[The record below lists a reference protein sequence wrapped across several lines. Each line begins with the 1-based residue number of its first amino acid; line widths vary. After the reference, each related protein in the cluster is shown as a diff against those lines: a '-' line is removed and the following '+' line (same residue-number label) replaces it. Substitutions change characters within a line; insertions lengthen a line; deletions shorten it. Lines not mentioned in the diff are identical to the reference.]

1 MQNWN
6 AKWIMPKAFAD
17 VTPVEPDPKDSPAE
31 YQNRHF
37 WFTKTITVDPAKGV
51 CTVFVSADDYYVLYI
66 NDTYVCQGPA
76 PSYLFRY
83 AWNRMD
89 VTGFLKTGE
98 NRIDIHVYSQGLYNR
113 VWESADLRCGLL
125 CQIDQGENTLTATD
139 ENWLCAEDPR
149 YLGKEHTGY
158 HTQFLE
164 HYDCRLTLGAPEK
177 AVLIAEPV
185 YMLDETP
192 APVISIRQKKP
203 VQEWMLL
210 PDGERR
216 PNGGMLYDFGT
227 EIVAHIR
234 LSLVGH
240 DGDQVRILA
249 GEELLA
255 DADPDSPVAADG
267 VRYEMRCNCKYDETI
282 TLAEG
287 KNEIRQY
294 DYKTFRYVEIQP
306 VSGSP
311 AWDLTADARYAPYD
325 YDHCRLET
333 NDDRLADVFR
343 ICKEGVRVGAQE
355 VFMDCPH
362 REKGQYAGDLTI
374 TSHSHLWLTG
384 DPAMM
389 ERAIVAQLDSARY
402 FPGIRAVTPGALDQ
416 KIADYSLQLPILLKR
431 HYDFTGNLDFL
442 RAAMPTLTGMID
454 YFKTFMNGD
463 GLLEG
468 MDTMWNLVDWPK
480 NLRDG
485 YDFVLEPVPEAGPHC
500 VLNAFW
506 TGCLYGYEEL
516 CRIAG
521 TDYTPMADRVKE
533 AFNTAFFDKAEG
545 CYHDSK
551 KTAHSALQSNCI
563 PLYYGICPDGY
574 EDAVAKV
581 VIGKG
586 IRAGVYVTYFMLHGL
601 CRAGYRDA
609 AYQFLICDEAWY
621 NMVKEGATTCYEAW
635 GKEQKWNTSLCHPWA
650 SAPISVL
657 IEGILGYRLDGT
669 RKAPELPDGV
679 FAEIRWKNK

>member
-1 MQNWN
+1 MFPEK
-6 AKWIMPKAFAD
+6 AKWIMPPAFAD
-17 VTPVEPDPKDSPAE
+17 AAPMEPDPKDSPAE

-37 WFTKTITVDPAKGV
+37 RFTNTVTVDDPAGITVSI
-51 CTVFVSADDYYVLYI
+51 SADDYYVLTI

-83 AWNRMD
+83 AWNRKD
-89 VTGFLKTGE
+89 ISAYLVKGE
-98 NRIDIHVYSQGLYNR
+98 NRIAVDVFSQGLYNR
-113 VWESADLRCGLL
+113 VWESADMRCGLL
-125 CQIDQGENTLTATD
+125 AEITKGDTVLAATD
-139 ENWLCAEDPR
+139 EGWLCAEDPR
-149 YLGKEHTGY
+149 YTGKSHTGY

-164 HYDCRLTLGAPEK
+164 HFDCRLPLGEAVP
-177 AVLIAEPV
+177 AVLIENPV
-185 YMLDETP
+185 YVLDENP
-192 APVISIRQKKP
+192 AFIISVTNKKP

-210 PDGERR
+210 PDAEKR
-216 PNGGMLYDFGT
+216 PMGGMLYDFGT
-227 EIVAHIR
+227 EVAAHIK
-234 LSLVGH
+234 LSLMGH
-240 DGDQVRILA
+240 AGDQVRVLA

-255 DADPDSPVAADG
+255 EADPDAMVASEG
-267 VRYEMRCNCKYDETI
+267 VRYEMRCNCVYDETI

-287 KNEIRQY
+287 KNDVRQY

-311 AWDLTADARYAPYD
+311 AWDLSADVRYAPFD
-325 YDHCRLET
+325 YDHCVLET
-333 NDDRLADVFR
+333 NDDRLEDVFR
-343 ICKEGVRVGAQE
+343 ICKEGVKVGAQE
-355 VFMDCPH
+355 VFMDCPS

-384 DPAMM
+384 DVTML
-389 ERAIVAQLDSARY
+389 ERAIIAQLDSAKY

-442 RAAMPTLTGMID
+442 RAAMPTLTGMIE
-454 YFKTFMNGD
+454 YFKGFINAD
-463 GLLEG
+463 GLLDQ

-521 TDYTPMADRVKE
+521 VDYVPMADKVKE
-533 AFNTAFFDKAEG
+533 AFNNAFFDKTEG
-545 CYHDSK
+545 KYHDST
-551 KTAHSALQSNCI
+551 KTTHSALQSNCI
-563 PLYYGICPDGY
+563 PLYYDICPEGY
-574 EDAVAKV
+574 RDAVAKV
-581 VIGKG
+581 VIDKG

-601 CRAGYRDA
+601 CNAGYRDA
-609 AYQFLICDEAWY
+609 AYHFLTCDEAWY

-635 GKEQKWNTSLCHPWA
+635 GKDQKWNTSLCHPWA
-650 SAPISVL
+650 SAPVSVL
-657 IEGILGYRLDGT
+657 IEGILGYRLNGT
-669 RKAPELPDGV
+669 RVTPELPDDV
-679 FAEIRWKNK
+679 FAEIKWK

>member
-1 MQNWN
+1 MQTWK
-6 AKWIMPKAFAD
+6 AKWIMPPAYAD

-31 YQNRHF
+31 FQNRHF
-37 WFTKTITVDPAKGV
+37 RFTKTVTAADPAGEPIV
-51 CTVFVSADDYYVLYI
+51 VSISADDYYVLYI

-83 AWNRMD
+83 AWNRKD
-89 VTGFLKTGE
+89 VSAYMKPGE
-98 NRIDIHVYSQGLYNR
+98 NRIDVHVFSQGLYNR
-113 VWESADLRCGLL
+113 VWESADLRCGLF
-125 CQIDQGENTLTATD
+125 CQIEQGDTVLAATD
-139 ENWLCAEDPR
+139 ADWLCAEDLR
-149 YLGKEHTGY
+149 YTGKEHTGY

-164 HYDCRLTLGAPEK
+164 HYDCRLTLTEPK
-177 AVLIAEPV
+177 PAVVTENPV
-185 YMLDETP
+185 YVLDENP
-192 APVISIRQKKP
+192 AFIISLQPKKP
-203 VQEWMLL
+203 VREWMLL
-210 PDGERR
+210 PDAEKR
-216 PNGGMLYDFGT
+216 PMGGMLYDFGT
-227 EIVAHIR
+227 EIAAHIK

-240 DGDQVRILA
+240 EGDQIRLLA
-249 GEELLA
+249 GEELLT
-255 DADPDSPVAADG
+255 DADPDSMTAEDG
-267 VRYEMRCNCKYDETI
+267 VRHEMRCNCNYDETI

-287 KNEIRQY
+287 KNEIRQF
-294 DYKTFRYVEIQP
+294 DYKTFRYVEIRP

-311 AWDLTADARYAPYD
+311 AWDLSADARYAPFRYE
-325 YDHCRLET
+325 HCSLET

-384 DPAMM
+384 DVTML
-389 ERAIVAQLDSARY
+389 ERAIIAQLDSARY

-431 HYDFTGNLDFL
+431 HYDFTKNLDFL
-442 RAAMPTLTGMID
+442 RAAMPTLTGMIE

-468 MDTMWNLVDWPK
+468 VDTMWNLVDWPK

-485 YDFVLEPVPEAGPHC
+485 YDFVLEPVPEEGPHC

-516 CRIAG
+516 CRISG
-521 TDYTPMADRVKE
+521 TDYAPIADSVKE
-533 AFNTAFFDKAEG
+533 AFNNAFFDKADR
-545 CYHDSK
+545 CYHDSR
-551 KTAHSALQSNCI
+551 KTTHSALQSNCI
-563 PLYYGICPDGY
+563 PLYYDICPEGY
-574 EDAVAKV
+574 RDAVAEV

-601 CRAGYRDA
+601 CSAGYRDA
-609 AYQFLICDEAWY
+609 AYRFLICDEAWY

-650 SAPISVL
+650 SAPVSVL
-657 IEGILGYRLDGT
+657 IEGILGYRLDGS
-669 RKAPELPDGV
+669 RKTPELPDGV
-679 FAEIRWKNK
+679 FAEIRWK